1 MKSAPGKRRVSV
13 VDVYDYIALK
23 TFGKLAPWLAK
34 TFELEAGIR
43 NAGMTIYPTLYAARL
58 LLAVAIAAA
67 ISVYAT
73 LVAAFSSLSF
83 TYKIFIGALTLVFP
97 ILVFALGLSYPSYKA
112 GDRKRWVESELP
124 FFASYLTAMAIA
136 GLDVLSVLDRV
147 SRLNIFKGVRV
158 EAQLILRDVKLLGKD
173 PLKAIEDNALSHPS
187 SQYRDFML
195 GYSATVKI
203 GGSVIHYLEVKTQD
217 IFRNRVDELKV
228 LSERVAL
235 YTELYIILAVISSV
249 SFYIFFTISGL
260 FPGSGF
266 GGVSHMAIYSFIA
279 LPLITLTIMY
289 LVDRLQP
296 KSPIK
301 FFEPYNAM
309 ITYGVPAAVITL
321 PLMFYIT
328 GSYKVLGGLVTPSL
342 VIAAS
347 TTLSSLLIALS
358 LPPAYYWILESR
370 RARGMGGSIA
380 SFLRDLTE
388 ARKTGLSPEKSIIAL
403 STRDYGPLTP
413 IVRKLASALTI
424 GLDVDR
430 AVASAVKGHR
440 NWVLLSTMR
449 FLTDAITLGGGS
461 VETLDSL
468 ARFARSLEDYEI
480 ELSRRLKIYMLMPYI
495 GAIMVAGSSMM
506 ILGYTAQTL
515 TVSPQQAAQL
525 KEQIG
530 SIALILSLG
539 SLVNSWLMGLMAGK
553 LSKGTVVAGFTH
565 SMILVTITLTTIAL
579 TLRGIPII

>member
-1 MKSAPGKRRVSV
+1 MKGAPRKHKVGVT
-13 VDVYDYIALK
+13 DVYDYIALK
-23 TFGKLAPWLAK
+23 LFSKLASWVAK

-43 NAGMTIYPTLYAARL
+43 RAGMTVYPTLYAARL
-58 LLAVAIAAA
+58 LLAVAMAAA
-67 ISVYAT
+67 ISIYAT
-73 LVAAFSSLSF
+73 LMVAFSSVSF
-83 TYKIFIGALTLVFP
+83 TYKVLVGASFLSFP

-124 FFASYLTAMAIA
+124 FFASYITAMAIA
-136 GLDVLSVLDRV
+136 GLDVLNVLERV
-147 SRLNIFKGVRV
+147 SRLNIFKGVRM
-158 EAQLILRDVKLLGKD
+158 EAQLILRDVRLLGKD

-203 GGSVIHYLEVKTQD
+203 GGSVVHYLEVKTED
-217 IFRNRVDELKV
+217 IFRNRIDELKI

-235 YTELYIILAVISSV
+235 YTELYIILAVISSI
-249 SFYIFFTISGL
+249 SFYIFFTVSGL

-266 GGVSHMAIYSFIA
+266 GGTSHMAIYSFVA
-279 LPLITLTIMY
+279 LPLITLTILY

-301 FFEPYNAM
+301 FFEPYNAI
-309 ITYGVPAAVITL
+309 ITYGIPAAIITL
-321 PLMFYIT
+321 PLTLYIT
-328 GSYKVLGGLVTPSL
+328 GSYKVLGGLIAPNL
-342 VIAAS
+342 IIAAS
-347 TTLSSLLIALS
+347 TTLSSLLMALS
-358 LPPAYYWILESR
+358 LPPAYYWIIESR
-370 RARGMGGSIA
+370 RARGMGGAIA

-413 IVRKLASALTI
+413 VVKKMSSALTI
-424 GLDVDR
+424 GLDVDK
-430 AVASAVKGHR
+430 AVASAVKGYR

-480 ELSRRLKIYMLMPYI
+480 ELSRRLKIYMLMPYV

-515 TVSPQQAAQL
+515 TISPQQAAQL

-539 SLVNSWLMGLMAGK
+539 SIINSWLMGLMAGK
-553 LSKGTVVAGFTH
+553 LSKGTIIAGFTH
-565 SMILVTITLTTIAL
+565 SIILVIITLTTIAL
-579 TLRGIPII
+579 TLRGVPVI